1 MKTKHTDPAQASPPQ
16 AAPEPGH
23 FAQIKALF
31 EELCELP
38 DPAAQQAR
46 LDALDTS
53 PDIKAQVLNL
63 LARDAV
69 NTTRFAKPVAGMM
82 ASAAGPELRAGDSLG
97 AWRLI
102 SELGRG
108 GMGQVYL
115 AERNDGHYQQQAAVK
130 LLRGFVG
137 ETALA
142 QLARERQILA
152 GLQHPNIARLIDG
165 GTTPRGRPYLVL
177 DYVEGRTISDYVM
190 RNKPGMRELLALFGM
205 VCEALAYA
213 HRQLIL
219 HCDIKPS
226 NVLVGAD
233 GRAMLLD
240 FGVAQLQG
248 KEGNETL
255 AATPRYAS
263 PEQLAGL
270 PASAASDVFGL
281 GRLLQELLRCS
292 PALLMSLSQ
301 GRQQELQAIATKAC
315 REDPEQRYL
324 SVSELQADL
333 ERFKQHRPLQALAPT
348 RRYRCQKFLRRH
360 WPAVGMASAA
370 LLLSSGFTWQVMEER
385 DRAESARSA
394 AAQVSDFML
403 NMFIVNDPSF
413 DVPAAKLLK
422 DAQDQLEHG
431 LGEQAEVQA
440 QLYLSLG
447 TVQKNRGELK
457 TARELLSRG
466 AEIERGLGG
475 KKTLAALQFQ
485 LGDTANL
492 SGDYPQAMQAALEGL
507 RLRLSMTPPIAANVN
522 ASKAQA
528 GFLSAMAG
536 QEALGLPL
544 LQEALRQAE
553 AERPGSHAH
562 ALALSYL
569 STLRR
574 EAADYPAAADLARQ
588 ALEVRLKIDGPQHPR
603 SIKMREDLALI
614 QALMGQGA
622 QGVTELQACIR
633 QREEQSGKQHLNL
646 ARSWDLLGQA
656 HSAAGQFEAAVQA
669 HERARQMREKLG
681 QQDSGIYHL
690 GLLSLA
696 QAQLKLGQ
704 KTAARAQLQA
714 VLDYG
719 RQHFA
724 PEQPSYKKAQQAMA
738 LADS

>member
-1 MKTKHTDPAQASPPQ
+1 MRTKNADPARPSSPQ

-31 EELCELP
+31 QELCELP
-38 DPAAQQAR
+38 DAAAQQAR
-46 LDALDTS
+46 LDALG
-53 PDIKAQVLNL
+53 PPPGIKARVLNL

-82 ASAAGPELRAGDSLG
+82 ASAAEPELRAGDSLG
-97 AWRLI
+97 AWRLV

-115 AERNDGHYQQQAAVK
+115 AERNDGHYQQRAAIK

-165 GTTPRGRPYLVL
+165 GTTPRGRPYLVM
-177 DYVEGRTISDYVM
+177 DYVQGRTISDLVM
-190 RNKPGMRELLALFGM
+190 HNKPGLRELLDLFGM

-233 GRAMLLD
+233 GRAILLD

-292 PALLMSLSQ
+292 PALLMGLSS
-301 GRQQELQAIATKAC
+301 GRQRELQAIATQAT
-315 REDPEQRYL
+315 REDPEQRYH
-324 SVSELQADL
+324 SVPELQADL
-333 ERFKQHRPLQALAPT
+333 ERFKQHYPLQALAAT
-348 RRYRCQKFLRRH
+348 RAYRSQKLLRRH
-360 WPAVGMASAA
+360 WPAVLGCSAA
-370 LLLSSGFTWQVMEER
+370 LLLSTAFTLQLIEER

-403 NMFIVNDPSF
+403 NMFIVNDLSF
-413 DVPAAKLLK
+413 DVPAAKLLS
-422 DAQDQLEHG
+422 DAQDKLEHG
-431 LGEQAEVQA
+431 LGQQAEVQA

-457 TARELLSRG
+457 IARQLLMRG
-466 AEIERGLGG
+466 AEIERRLGG
-475 KKTLAALQFQ
+475 QKTRAALLFQ

-492 SGDYPQAMQAALEGL
+492 SGDYPQAMSAAWEAL
-507 RLRLSMTPPIAANVN
+507 RLRQSMAQPNPDSLNT
-522 ASKAQA
+522 SKAQA

-536 QEALGLPL
+536 QGHWACRCWRRLCARPRPSAPVVMPMPWRCPICLPCAAKRL
-544 LQEALRQAE
+544 TT
-553 AERPGSHAH
+553 RPPPNW
-562 ALALSYL
+562 
-569 STLRR
+569 
-574 EAADYPAAADLARQ
+574 PAARWTSASRSTAPNIPAASRC
-588 ALEVRLKIDGPQHPR
+588 VRTWP
-603 SIKMREDLALI
+603 
-614 QALMGQGA
+614 
-622 QGVTELQACIR
+622 
-633 QREEQSGKQHLNL
+633 
-646 ARSWDLLGQA
+646 
-656 HSAAGQFEAAVQA
+656 
-669 HERARQMREKLG
+669 
-681 QQDSGIYHL
+681 
-690 GLLSLA
+690 
-696 QAQLKLGQ
+696 
-704 KTAARAQLQA
+704 
-714 VLDYG
+714 
-719 RQHFA
+719 
-724 PEQPSYKKAQQAMA
+724 
-738 LADS
+738 